1 MHDTTDHA
9 RPNLPA
15 PPPARRT
22 APDDV
27 WAQVRDAY
35 VAGLS
40 APGCRRLYGV
50 GLTAL
55 HQRAARE
62 GWRRVD
68 QPWTPPNRLDP
79 DDEGVAL
86 EEETG
91 GDLDR
96 IELCQLT
103 FVAHRRM
110 LRAVMRGDAV
120 EALRWRRVRL
130 VMDAEEAEMD
140 RLGAQ
145 QQALFA
151 ARREGAD
158 PVDAVDAVDAADPVD
173 PVDPVGVF
181 RAAG

>member
-1 MHDTTDHA
+1 MYDSNDHT
-9 RPNLPA
+9 RPEAPA
-15 PPPARRT
+15 SPSGRRIT
-22 APDDV
+22 PDDV

-35 VAGLS
+35 LAGLS
-40 APGCRRLYGV
+40 APECRRLYGV

-55 HQRAARE
+55 RQRAARE

-110 LRAVMRGDAV
+110 MRAVMRGDAV

-130 VMDAEEAEMD
+130 VLDAEEAEMD
-140 RLGAQ
+140 RQIAQ
-145 QQALFA
+145 QQAIFA
-151 ARREGAD
+151 ARRE
-158 PVDAVDAVDAADPVD
+158 AVDAVDPVD
-173 PVDPVGVF
+173 PDGVF